1 MKQQMQAE
9 VLWNDALGADFYRL
23 GLRCQGDLS
32 MARPGQFIMLQTAR
46 ELDPLL
52 KRPFS
57 IHRLIQGNPP
67 AMMEI
72 LYKAVGRG
80 TRRMRTLIP
89 GAALEILGPLG
100 RGFKVAQGLDLIFL
114 AAGGIGVAPMGFL
127 VDFLLARGYAPGQLQ
142 LFLGARSRDELKCA
156 DDFRR
161 QGLTVRLST
170 DDGSA
175 GDQCLITDPL
185 ADAVRDTEP
194 DLLLACGPTPMLAC
208 VIGIAEAHGLD
219 CQVSVE
225 AHMACGVGACLGCAL
240 PTASQEPPYVHVCL
254 NGPVFPARQVKIA

>member
-9 VLWNDALGADFYRL
+9 ILWNDDLGAGFYRL

-32 MARPGQFIMLQTAR
+32 MAKPGQFIMLQTAQGQ
-46 ELDPLL
+46 DPLL

-57 IHRLIQGNPP
+57 IHRLIQGSPP
-67 AMMEI
+67 AVMEI
-72 LYKAVGRG
+72 LYKALGRG
-80 TRRMRTLIP
+80 TRRMRNFTA
-89 GAALEILGPLG
+89 GEVVEVLGPLG
-100 RGFKVAQGLDLIFL
+100 RGFRIPKGLARIFL

-127 VDFLLARGYAPGQLQ
+127 VDSLMARGYEPRQLQ
-142 LFLGARSRDELKCA
+142 LFLGARSEDELQCA

-161 QGLTVRLST
+161 QGLEVWLST

-185 ADAVRDTEP
+185 AAAVRDTPP
-194 DLLLACGPTPMLAC
+194 DLLLACGPNSMLAC

-240 PTASQEPPYVHVCL
+240 PTVSQEPPYMHVCL
-254 NGPVFPARQVKIA
+254 NGPVFPARQIRIT